1 MSGATPLEAS
11 AFRGRRNSL
20 MKRNSLYGL
29 MAEFE
34 STDDLLSAAQRAHSA
49 GYRQIDAFT
58 PFPVEGLA
66 EAIGFHQTYVPLLCL
81 GGGLAGCLGG
91 FLLQYWPSVFGY
103 PLNIGGKPYN
113 SWPSFIPITFELT
126 ILCAGLAT
134 VFGMLVLNGLPTPYH
149 PVFNAPR
156 FELATHNRFFLCIE
170 ARDPMFDAQKTR
182 QFLESLKAYEVS
194 EIES

>member
-1 MSGATPLEAS
+1 
-11 AFRGRRNSL
+11 
-20 MKRNSLYGL
+20 

-34 STDDLLSAAQRAHSA
+34 NSDDLLSAAQRAREA
-49 GYRQIDAFT
+49 GYRRLDAFS

-66 EAIGFHQTYVPLLCL
+66 DAVGFRFTRVPLICL
-81 GGGLAGCLGG
+81 IGGLIGCSGG
-91 FLLQYWPSVFGY
+91 FFLQYWPNVFGY

-134 VFGMLVLNGLPTPYH
+134 VFGMLALNGLPTPYH
-149 PVFNAPR
+149 PVFNVPH
-156 FELATHNRFFLCIE
+156 FELATRNRFFLCIK
-170 ARDPMFDAQKTR
+170 ARDPKFDLQKTKE
-182 QFLESLKAYEVS
+182 FLVALKAKGVT